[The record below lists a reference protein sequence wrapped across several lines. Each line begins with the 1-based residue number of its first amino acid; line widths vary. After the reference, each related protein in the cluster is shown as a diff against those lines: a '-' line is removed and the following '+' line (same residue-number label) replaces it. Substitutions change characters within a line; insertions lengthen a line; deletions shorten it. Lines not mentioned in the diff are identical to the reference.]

1 MFSDFTRWLFPHSA
15 VHTCLQKAIPR
26 QNGSAKITLFP
37 CELATILTGHKMQ
50 GQTVDNIMM
59 GSMSP
64 KHKFG
69 KTGWIYVV
77 LSRLRSIEGLFL
89 LNPLETNIQKYKPR
103 KELENEMKR
112 LSKIQERTMSRLRP
126 IILNM
131 SEVEYQLKS

>member
-1 MFSDFTRWLFPHSA
+1 
-15 VHTCLQKAIPR
+15 
-26 QNGSAKITLFP
+26 
-37 CELATILTGHKMQ
+37 MQ